1 MTNAIIE
8 HFYTSFIEKLSVIY
22 QDEVWDKLNDLPSPI
37 ITFNN
42 IELLKKAQLYVRH
55 TDRLFGK
62 HIANLFC
69 SLFEEK
75 GLNAKCAED
84 RMGKCLFVKQL
95 NSRFH
100 FFPLEKLA
108 GFPNVPWLKG
118 INSSVNSIKK
128 EILDIYIVLIKEDKL
143 GADYVLSLNRL
154 ICDDCGDRFYTI
166 EHFVKKML
174 GESQWIDICE
184 AFESIQYAAE
194 QYQWFE
200 LSTVCN
206 YTSMQYFENDVTQT
220 MLEFDYGRE
229 MQKTSLQMRED
240 AFSIIGKNYFNG
252 RYRFL
257 VSYNDV
263 KKSLLTSEWLFQNQ
277 AKDND
282 LDKTYIIAGYVKS
295 VEQLL
300 YHVISSLNPSHVIAL
315 MNNKTKVQEMVP
327 VNSDA
332 LFNATLGNM
341 VYFLKDMQNR
351 DIYIDGIDPEVIQC
365 IISII
370 NRWVYKER
378 NGYFHK
384 HLLCDM
390 KKVRQIRNR
399 TYLLYYL
406 ILGSVRLEKKSDNS
420 SK

>member
-1 MTNAIIE
+1 MTNAIIKQ
-8 HFYTSFIEKLSVIY
+8 FYTSFIERLSVIY

-37 ITFNN
+37 ISFNN
-42 IELLKKAQLYVRH
+42 VELLKKAQLYVRH

-75 GLNAKCAED
+75 GLKSKCAED
-84 RMGKCLFVKQL
+84 RLGKCLFVKQL

-108 GFPNVPWLKG
+108 GFPNVPWFKG
-118 INSSVNSIKK
+118 IECSVNSANND
-128 EILDIYIVLIKEDKL
+128 ILDIYIVLIKEDKM
-143 GADYVLSLNRL
+143 GADYVLSLNRS
-154 ICDDCGDRFYTI
+154 ICGDYGDRFYTI
-166 EHFVKKML
+166 EHFVTNLL
-174 GESQWIDICE
+174 GESQWNDICE
-184 AFESIQYAAE
+184 AFGYIQYAAE

-200 LSTVCN
+200 LSNVCN
-206 YTSMQYFENDVTQT
+206 FTSMQYFEKDVIQT
-220 MLEFDYGRE
+220 MLGFEYGKE
-229 MQKTSLQMRED
+229 MQRTSLQMRED
-240 AFSIIGKNYFNG
+240 AFSIIGNNYFNG
-252 RYRFL
+252 GYRLL
-257 VSYNDV
+257 VSYIDV

-277 AKDND
+277 TKNND

-300 YHVISSLNPSHVIAL
+300 YHVISSLKPSHAIAL
-315 MNNKTKVQEMVP
+315 MNNKTNVQEIVP
-327 VNSDA
+327 INSDA

-351 DIYIDGIDPEVIQC
+351 DIYIDGIDSEVIQC

-399 TYLLYYL
+399 TFLLYYL
-406 ILGSVRLEKKSDNS
+406 ILGSVRIEKNYENS

>member
-8 HFYTSFIEKLSVIY
+8 HFYTSFIERLSVIY

-75 GLNAKCAED
+75 GLKAKCAED

-108 GFPNVPWLKG
+108 GFPNVPWFKG
-118 INSSVNSIKK
+118 IENSVNSVNK

-143 GADYVLSLNRL
+143 GVDYVLSLNSS

-166 EHFVKKML
+166 EHFVKRMF
-174 GESQWIDICE
+174 GESQWSDICE
-184 AFESIQYAAE
+184 AFGYIQYAAE

-206 YTSMQYFENDVTQT
+206 YTSMQYFENDVTQAL
-220 MLEFDYGRE
+220 LEFDYIRE
-229 MQKTSLQMRED
+229 MRRTSLQMRED
-240 AFSIIGKNYFNG
+240 AFSIIANNYFNG
-252 RYRFL
+252 GYRFL
-257 VSYNDV
+257 TLYNDV
-263 KKSLLTSEWLFQNQ
+263 KKSLLTSEWLFKNQ

-300 YHVISSLNPSHVIAL
+300 YHVISSLNPNHVIAL
-315 MNNKTKVQEMVP
+315 MNNKTKAQEVVS

-341 VYFLKDMQNR
+341 VYFLKDLQNR
-351 DIYIDGIDPEVIQC
+351 DIYVDGIDSEVIQY
-365 IISII
+365 IILII

-390 KKVRQIRNR
+390 KKVHQIRNR
-399 TYLLYYL
+399 TFLLYCL
-406 ILGSVRLEKKSDNS
+406 ILGGVRLENNRNNGSR
-420 SK
+420 